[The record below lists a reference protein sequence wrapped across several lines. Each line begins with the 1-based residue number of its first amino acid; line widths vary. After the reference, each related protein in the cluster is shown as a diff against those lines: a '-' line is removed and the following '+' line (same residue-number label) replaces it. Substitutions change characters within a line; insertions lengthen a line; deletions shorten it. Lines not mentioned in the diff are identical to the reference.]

1 MSNGKGDTPRP
12 LSVDTETYKSNWE
25 RTFGNT
31 PEANRERISASLE
44 QIREEIKLI
53 NEKIEQHKAAD
64 ELTELSQKIGLY
76 DNCEYSGLPSASS
89 YEDM

>member
-31 PEANRERISASLE
+31 PESNRAKISASL
-44 QIREEIKLI
+44 QEI
-53 NEKIEQHKAAD
+53 QHEID
-64 ELTELSQKIGLY
+64 RLRDIV
-76 DNCEYSGLPSASS
+76 DNCEYSGLPSTHS
-89 YEDM
+89 YGAHGESL